1 MSNTFLTAAWEKLL
15 MINYVIDPKKLI
27 PYLPADT
34 ELDVWEGRCYISL
47 VGFMFTNVR
56 IKGIAI
62 PFHTSFE
69 EINLRFY
76 VKFNENGIWKRGV
89 VFVKEIVPKPAIT
102 IVANTLYNENYQT
115 LPLKHSWTHEP
126 SSFKVDYAVKKSK
139 WHSIGIQT
147 NLVSKPIEQGSE
159 AEFITEH
166 YWGYAKINEQKT
178 NEYQVEHPKWE
189 VYDTINYN
197 VNVDF
202 NILYG
207 KDFEFLNGIKP
218 TSAFLAEG
226 SKIKIKQGKKIT
238 KELN

>member
-15 MINYVIDPKKLI
+15 MINYVIDHKKLI

-76 VKFNENGIWKRGV
+76 VKFKENGIWKRGV

-102 IVANTLYNENYQT
+102 FVANTLYNENYQT
-115 LPLKHSWTHEP
+115 LPLKHRWTYEP
-126 SSFKVDYAVKKSK
+126 SVFKAEYSVLKSK
-139 WHSIGIQT
+139 WHSMSIET
-147 NLVSKPIEQGSE
+147 NLVPKPIELGSE

-226 SKIKIKQGKKIT
+226 STIKIKQGKKIM
-238 KELN
+238 KETN

>member
-27 PYLPADT
+27 PYLPAGT
-34 ELDVWEGRCYISL
+34 ELDVLEGRCYISL

-102 IVANTLYNENYQT
+102 FVANTLYNENYQT
-115 LPLKHSWTHEP
+115 LPLKHSWKLEP
-126 SSFKVDYAVKKSK
+126 SSFKVDYAVKKST
-139 WHSIGIQT
+139 WHSMGIET
-147 NLVSKPIEQGSE
+147 NLVPKSIEQGSE
-159 AEFITEH
+159 AEFIIEH

-178 NEYQVEHPKWE
+178 NEYQVEHPRWE
-189 VYDTINYN
+189 VYDTLNYN
-197 VNVDF
+197 IDVDF
-202 NILYG
+202 NVLYG